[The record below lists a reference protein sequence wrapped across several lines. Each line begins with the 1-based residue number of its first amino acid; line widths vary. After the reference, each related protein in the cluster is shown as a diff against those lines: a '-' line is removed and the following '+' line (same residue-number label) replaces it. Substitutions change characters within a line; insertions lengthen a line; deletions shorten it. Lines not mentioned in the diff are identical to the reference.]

1 MKTREIVCQYYIYE
15 GGPCEKRDIDAH
27 FRKECQTCKY
37 WNPLKGAKPARTDN
51 RRSKKEK
58 INKREMRNYME

>member
-1 MKTREIVCQYYIYE
+1 MKTREIVCQYYTYE
-15 GGPCEKRDIDAH
+15 GGPCKKRGIDAH